1 MTVMLMMSVLSL
13 LVLANMRLITVSL
26 KHHYQWHRY
35 EERAAH
41 LEYVADHLAN
51 AFARHPAKQCVIFAK
66 EDHPWRADRLY
77 SACVFD
83 TTYRYGVTDLGI
95 LACVK
100 SAGSKEGGSTH
111 HWLLSV
117 IDMHWKNHMIQIRIA
132 TLGPQEPC
140 PATDVSVIRPGV
152 LTWRYL

>member
-1 MTVMLMMSVLSL
+1 MTVMFMMSVLSL
-13 LVLANMRLITVSL
+13 LVLANMRLITLSL
-26 KHHYQWHRY
+26 KRHYQWHRY
-35 EERAAH
+35 EERAAR
-41 LEYVADHLAN
+41 LEDAADHLAHE
-51 AFARHPAKQCVIFAK
+51 FARHPAKQCVISVK
-66 EDHPWRADRLY
+66 EDHPWRVDTLH
-77 SACVFD
+77 SGCVFD

-100 SAGSKEGGSTH
+100 SARSKEGGSTH

-117 IDMHWKNHMIQIRIA
+117 MDMHWKHHMIQIRIA

-140 PATDVSVIRPGV
+140 PDTDVTVVRLGV